1 MRRFRECLD
10 RITAARTITILLAC
24 LMMASAADSGLAGR
38 YAGEWKSGGGSG
50 GGNFRISLEPGADG
64 AWKCEITFTY
74 AGADVKTGM
83 REVKVDQS
91 KLEAAYDFDLMGNS
105 LRSRITGELQGNV
118 FDGRYKTTSGEG
130 GDAVDEGTW
139 SATRAR

>member
-1 MRRFRECLD
+1 MRRFRERWD
-10 RITAARTITILLAC
+10 RIAAARTITILLAF

-38 YAGEWKSGGGSG
+38 YAGEWKSGGGG
-50 GGNFRISLEPGADG
+50 GNGNFRISLESGADG
-64 AWKCEITFTY
+64 AWKCEISFTY
-74 AGADVKTGM
+74 AGTDVKTAV

-91 KLEAAYDFDLMGNS
+91 KVEAAYDFDLMGNT
-105 LRSRITGELQGNV
+105 LRSRIAGELKGNV
-118 FDGRYKTTSGEG
+118 LEGRYKTSAGEG